1 MLIFDEADRL
11 LEMGFEKEIKE
22 IVRETP
28 ADRQTVL
35 FSATMNAGVTNL
47 TDLALKK
54 PITIKVDYDQGCAS
68 GLTQYLVRIRSNL
81 QEDREAQ

>member
-28 ADRQTVL
+28 ADR
-35 FSATMNAGVTNL
+35 
-47 TDLALKK
+47 
-54 PITIKVDYDQGCAS
+54 
-68 GLTQYLVRIRSNL
+68 
-81 QEDREAQ
+81 